1 MVTDISEALAATT
14 DYATQSANRTLQ
26 GIFGSRLFDTSKL
39 ILDLMYK
46 GELPV
51 EEYQRN
57 IDIDEEFEFFDKALY
72 NLKIAVSFDL
82 AFSCLFLV
90 ILIGFLIVYRSIHQS
105 WTMTKAVEKAKK
117 KKLAKKKKKDREIA
131 DATKFVKTIQKL

>member
-51 EEYQRN
+51 EEYQKN
-57 IDIDEEFEFFDKALY
+57 IDIDEEFEFFDIGYFSRDYRVLMLLQQAVLFRKRSHI
-72 NLKIAVSFDL
+72 IAT
-82 AFSCLFLV
+82 FSMYMC
-90 ILIGFLIVYRSIHQS
+90 RRH
-105 WTMTKAVEKAKK
+105 
-117 KKLAKKKKKDREIA
+117 
-131 DATKFVKTIQKL
+131 